1 MKLEFKD
8 EDEVSLNLTST
19 LTADAAGPTAGST
32 RGPDAGLPKP
42 TDGSTRGP
50 DSGYGGVNRD

>member
-1 MKLEFKD
+1 VSFKA
-8 EDEVSLNLTST
+8 TST